1 MSVPCRFCGAPVAD
15 ERVEIGKDHCMARQC
30 VGAYIRER
38 REGIRLILVPK
49 QGFTIVTPDDPVIK
63 TGRASGKT

>member
-1 MSVPCRFCGAPVAD
+1 
-15 ERVEIGKDHCMARQC
+15 MARQC